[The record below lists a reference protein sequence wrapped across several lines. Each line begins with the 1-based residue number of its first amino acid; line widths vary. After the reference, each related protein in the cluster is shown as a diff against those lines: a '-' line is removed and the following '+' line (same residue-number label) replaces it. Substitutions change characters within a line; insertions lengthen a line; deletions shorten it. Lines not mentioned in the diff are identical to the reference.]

1 MWLYSGHPYPV
12 DDLVESTVHENGH
25 AEKELICI
33 HCDSDS
39 DWWFDVCAKEGAM
52 GGSRDA
58 CWS

>member
-1 MWLYSGHPYPV
+1 V

-39 DWWFDVCAKEGAM
+39 DSDWRFDVCAKEGAM